1 MDSLRSPGARAN
13 RLKVL
18 FSQHGTRGV
27 ARVYV
32 DLDGFAFVGIRPSLC
47 IFLFAKI
54 TAVVAHLLIGIV
66 VDIGQCGS
74 VVGAVGTGFESHRI
88 AFYVSDTHNIYDGGD
103 FRPVTAT
110 SALNPPLHD
119 YPTDGHEHSG
129 HGGQHEQDEPEDGG
143 WAEGSTKDVG
153 EKQWHYLD
161 HWRQSNTGG
170 CVQRRNAAVTMAV
183 VTSEAS
189 KHIIL
194 AENLTKVYAAG
205 RIHVAAVRGVWL
217 AVEPGEF
224 VAIVGPS
231 GSGKSTL
238 FYLLGGLTRA
248 TEGRVVIDGVDF
260 AALTDSE
267 RTRLRKHRIG
277 FVFQKFNLLPTL
289 TGMGNIE
296 IAYTVSGRASG
307 PNGVPMD
314 LNYLDHLSEMLA
326 IKGRLDHRPSELS
339 GGEQQRVAI
348 ARALITRPAILLADE
363 PTGNLDTKTSDAVLQ
378 MLVRSNR
385 ELGQTTLMI
394 THNPEAAAIAGRIL
408 HMRDGQI
415 VKEEAGS
422 RSTCGD

>member
-1 MDSLRSPGARAN
+1 
-13 RLKVL
+13 
-18 FSQHGTRGV
+18 
-27 ARVYV
+27 
-32 DLDGFAFVGIRPSLC
+32 
-47 IFLFAKI
+47 
-54 TAVVAHLLIGIV
+54 
-66 VDIGQCGS
+66 
-74 VVGAVGTGFESHRI
+74 
-88 AFYVSDTHNIYDGGD
+88 
-103 FRPVTAT
+103 
-110 SALNPPLHD
+110 
-119 YPTDGHEHSG
+119 
-129 HGGQHEQDEPEDGG
+129 
-143 WAEGSTKDVG
+143 
-153 EKQWHYLD
+153 
-161 HWRQSNTGG
+161 
-170 CVQRRNAAVTMAV
+170 MAV
-183 VTSEAS
+183 VTPETP

-205 RIHVAAVRGVWL
+205 RIQVAAVRGVSL

-260 AALTDSE
+260 ATLNDAE
-267 RTRLRKHRIG
+267 RTKLRKHRIA

-289 TGMGNIE
+289 SAMGNIE
-296 IAYTVSGRASG
+296 IAYEISGRKE
-307 PNGVPMD
+307 PMD
-314 LNYLDHLSEMLA
+314 RKYLDHLSDMLA
-326 IKGRLDHRPSELS
+326 IKGRLNHRPSELS

-378 MLVRSNR
+378 MLLRSNK

-415 VKEEAGS
+415 IKETAGDRNRAS
-422 RSTCGD
+422 AG